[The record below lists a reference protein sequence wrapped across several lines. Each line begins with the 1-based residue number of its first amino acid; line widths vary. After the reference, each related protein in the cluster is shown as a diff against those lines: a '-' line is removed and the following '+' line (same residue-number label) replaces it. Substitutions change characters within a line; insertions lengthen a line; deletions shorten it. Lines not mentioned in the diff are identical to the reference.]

1 MFAEFKDSI
10 LVMREAKQVM
20 LMDFFQK
27 YLQNAIKTWCP
38 LQTSSTF
45 IKHSKYTFFLPPNLV
60 IYTMTPKN

>member
-27 YLQNAIKTWCP
+27 YLQNAIKT
-38 LQTSSTF
+38 F
-45 IKHSKYTFFLPPNLV
+45 IKHSKYTFFLPLNLV